1 MLQRL
6 QRSVQLR
13 YAAAYLVVTML
24 VLVLLNVYPLDF
36 AQDMVF
42 RSKEASVV
50 SKAEMVASAMAG
62 LDRLTND
69 GVEQVVNLL
78 RDVSIS
84 RIIVTDESGLSL
96 YDSANIDNTEGCYVV
111 YPEIAGALGG
121 NDVFHCRASA
131 EEIES
136 VAALPVIYRRMAIGC
151 VYVVETDTEQAAF
164 LLGIQRNMRNIT
176 TVILLAVLTVCVVS
190 VLLFSRR
197 MDRILDAIRVVR
209 EGDYNYKL
217 ESRARDELGVVAEE
231 FNALTE
237 RIRTTETMRRQFVSD
252 ASHEL
257 KTPLAAITL
266 MTDSVLQNEM
276 DKETVLEFVGD
287 IGMEANRLS
296 RMTEKLLQ
304 LSRLENVKETALEV
318 VDLSATVE
326 KVFRI
331 LWPLAR
337 ERDITLSNHM
347 ESGCTVLAREDDIY
361 EIVFNVAENGIKY
374 NKDSGTLEILLY
386 RKDDQIILMCSDD
399 GVGIPQEERSRI
411 FERFYRVDKARSRE
425 AGGSGIGLAIVHDM
439 VVKYGGIINVAARK
453 TGGSC
458 FTITFPWYQEVA
470 Q

>member
-13 YAAAYLVVTML
+13 YAAAYLVVMVL
-24 VLVLLNVYPLDF
+24 VLILLNVYPLYF
-36 AQDMVF
+36 SQDMIF

-69 GVEQVVNLL
+69 GVEQVVKLL
-78 RDVSIS
+78 QDVSIS
-84 RIIVTDESGLSL
+84 RIIVTDEAGLSL
-96 YDSANIDNTEGCYVV
+96 YDSANIENTEGCYVV
-111 YPEIAGALGG
+111 YPEIAEALGG
-121 NDVFHCRASA
+121 NDVFHCTARPT
-131 EEIES
+131 EIES

-151 VYVVETDTEQAAF
+151 VYVVETDMEQAAF

-176 TVILLAVLTVCVVS
+176 WGILFAVSLVCLVS

-197 MDRILDAIRVVR
+197 MNRILDAIRVVR
-209 EGDYNYKL
+209 EGNYNYQL
-217 ESRARDELGVVAEE
+217 ENRANDELGVMAEE

-237 RIRTTETMRRQFVSD
+237 RIRVTETMRRQFVSD

-276 DKETVLEFVGD
+276 DKDTILEFVGD

-304 LSRLENVKETALEV
+304 LSRLENVKDSNLEI

-331 LWPLAR
+331 LWPLAQ
-337 ERDITLSNHM
+337 ERDIRLNHHM

-374 NKDSGTLEILLY
+374 NRDGGMLEILLY
-386 RKDDQIILMCSDD
+386 RKDENIVMMFNDE
-399 GVGIPQEERSRI
+399 GVGIPKDEMSRI
-411 FERFYRVDKARSRE
+411 FERFYRVDKARSRD
-425 AGGSGIGLAIVHDM
+425 AGGSGIGLSIVHDM
-439 VVKYGGIINVAARK
+439 VVKYGGSISVAARK
-453 TGGSC
+453 NGGTR
-458 FTITFPWYQEVA
+458 FTITFPWRQEVTR
-470 Q
+470 

>member
-6 QRSVQLR
+6 QRSLQLR
-13 YAAAYLVVTML
+13 YAAAYLVVT
-24 VLVLLNVYPLDF
+24 VLVLLLLNTYPLHF
-36 AQDMVF
+36 SQDMVF

-69 GVEQVVNLL
+69 GVEQVVKLL
-78 RDVSIS
+78 QDVSIS
-84 RIIVTDESGLSL
+84 RIIVTDDAGLSL
-96 YDSANIDNTEGCYVV
+96 YDSANIDNTEGRYVV
-111 YPEIAGALGG
+111 YPEIAEALGG
-121 NDVFHCRASA
+121 NDVFHCSASPT
-131 EEIES
+131 EIES

-176 TVILLAVLTVCVVS
+176 TVILLAVLLVCAVS

-197 MDRILDAIRVVR
+197 MSRILDAIRVVR
-209 EGDYNYKL
+209 EGNYNYKL
-217 ESRARDELGVVAEE
+217 ETRASDELGIVAEE

-237 RIRTTETMRRQFVSD
+237 RIQTTETMRRQFVSD

-276 DKETVLEFVGD
+276 DKDTILEFVGD

-304 LSRLENVKETALEV
+304 LSRLENVKESSLEL

-331 LWPLAR
+331 LWPLAQ

-347 ESGCTVLAREDDIY
+347 EDGCTVLAREDDIY

-374 NKDSGTLEILLY
+374 NSDGGTLEILLY
-386 RKDDQIILMCSDD
+386 RKDNIVTMIFNDD
-399 GVGIPQEERSRI
+399 GVGIPRDEMPRI

-439 VVKYGGIINVAARK
+439 VVKYGGTISVAARR
-453 TGGSC
+453 TGGTR
-458 FTITFPWYQEVA
+458 FTITFPWHQEVA
-470 Q
+470 K